1 MGGLSSFCVLW
12 LGRHNHPYL
21 LRARRG
27 TNAPALLFRSIG
39 KSSFDKDPVKYETFT
54 NVLTGLKSLNLVWH
68 RKGQTRYCKSEFD
81 PGEYVSTSLPGRASR
96 FWATGKL
103 MQLAELHGI
112 SSDNV
117 REHFTFELPMHP
129 LVLKDYA
136 GGRGKKKL
144 KGRRINFKHTAES
157 ARLEQELLEFNTF
170 LSGFRF
176 TGGEHEGYIRVFN
189 NRSWKKGRTPLQ
201 RWRTSKLPADAGDRA
216 GSRRTEQKLTFRQ
229 DRRLAMTSTKGRGIP
244 KRNCLRAGAL
254 LIRRLDQRARPS
266 GDPSPDTPYRP
277 TKKPALEATT

>member
-1 MGGLSSFCVLW
+1 MSA
-12 LGRHNHPYL
+12 N
-21 LRARRG
+21 
-27 TNAPALLFRSIG
+27 
-39 KSSFDKDPVKYETFT
+39 
-54 NVLTGLKSLNLVWH
+54 
-68 RKGQTRYCKSEFD
+68 
-81 PGEYVSTSLPGRASR
+81 TSLSNSQCTPWCSR
-96 FWATGKL
+96 T
-103 MQLAELHGI
+103 H
-112 SSDNV
+112 
-117 REHFTFELPMHP
+117 
-129 LVLKDYA
+129 A

-189 NRSWKKGRTPLQ
+189 NRSWKKGRTPLTALADQ
-201 RWRTSKLPADAGDRA
+201 QATSRAGDRA

-266 GDPSPDTPYRP
+266 GDPSPDTPCRP
-277 TKKPALEATT
+277 TKKPALEATTQ